1 MKIDNLFK
9 YSKEKADCGKIMIS
23 LLEDSEIKNNMVSIN
38 MKLLDQDSKK
48 LAQLVLD
55 CYMKGYTT
63 AITDVTNDFID

>member
-1 MKIDNLFK
+1 MINNIVE
-9 YSKEKADCGKIMIS
+9 YSKNKCDYSKIMQT